1 MPTDTA
7 HPPTVP
13 ALARPLLPWW
23 AALLVSAV
31 AGFAL
36 DLATPAVGWWPLTFV
51 SVTLALMTLIGR
63 SAGGAMLVGTVYG
76 VAFYATHLEWVGVYL
91 GPVPWV
97 ALAGLEAV
105 LFGLGAIPIA
115 LAYQWSARY
124 RARGTV
130 QLVAVPA
137 LIGGLWTAREVVMG
151 AWPYTGFPWARL
163 GMTQVDGPFPEV
175 ASWTG
180 VTGLSFLIAVGCA
193 ALLQWGRAGGIH
205 HPASALPA
213 AVIGMGLLL
222 VPAFPTSDAGS
233 FRVGWVQG
241 NGPTGYFDDRSPGDV
256 LTAQTAATVPV
267 LGQPMDLLVWPEG
280 SVDSDPLQDRR
291 TAAAL
296 DELTAR
302 AGAPVLVNAATTR
315 GGNVF
320 NTSILWTQGDV
331 DRQLHDKVNPVPFG
345 EYVPD
350 RWFYELLAPDLIGL
364 IQREYTP
371 GTNPPA
377 VTVNGIGVG
386 LAICF
391 DVIYDAVIWDGAR
404 QGAQVYVFQTN
415 NADFRGTDENLQQLA
430 FARMRAIETG
440 RSVVNVSTVGTS
452 QVIAPD
458 GTTIASA
465 GVDIAAAGV
474 TTVPLRTGLTP
485 ASILGPAITTG
496 ITLLAIGGLMVFG
509 ILHRIPRPNASSSRR
524 QIARPEGLLK
534 V

>member
-1 MPTDTA
+1 M
-7 HPPTVP
+7 P

-51 SVTLALMTLIGR
+51 SVTLALVTLIGR
-63 SAGGAMLVGTVYG
+63 SAGGAMLVGTAFSV
-76 VAFYATHLEWVGVYL
+76 VFYATHLVWVGVYL
-91 GPVPWV
+91 GPIPWL

-124 RARGTV
+124 RERGTV
-130 QLVAVPA
+130 QLVAVPV
-137 LIGGLWTAREVVMG
+137 LIGGLWTVREVLMG

-193 ALLQWGRAGGIH
+193 ALLQWGRTGGIH

-256 LTAQTAATVPV
+256 LTAQTAVTVPV

-302 AGAPVLVNAATTR
+302 A
-315 GGNVF
+315 
-320 NTSILWTQGDV
+320 
-331 DRQLHDKVNPVPFG
+331 
-345 EYVPD
+345 
-350 RWFYELLAPDLIGL
+350 
-364 IQREYTP
+364 
-371 GTNPPA
+371 
-377 VTVNGIGVG
+377 
-386 LAICF
+386 CC
-391 DVIYDAVIWDGAR
+391 
-404 QGAQVYVFQTN
+404 
-415 NADFRGTDENLQQLA
+415 
-430 FARMRAIETG
+430 
-440 RSVVNVSTVGTS
+440 
-452 QVIAPD
+452 
-458 GTTIASA
+458 
-465 GVDIAAAGV
+465 
-474 TTVPLRTGLTP
+474 
-485 ASILGPAITTG
+485 
-496 ITLLAIGGLMVFG
+496 
-509 ILHRIPRPNASSSRR
+509 
-524 QIARPEGLLK
+524 
-534 V
+534 